1 MINGNITLLRS
12 DTYYLFFFEH
22 VILTINDS
30 LVIIFIIEVHVIP
43 AILIIIEVL
52 TLWNLKLYTMIF
64 SFHDVWASKLNLPWF
79 SHQRNRTPPHG
90 HDAEMTWFRPRIYEI
105 HPPIPEN
112 SAGFSPMF
120 SPCLERLRSPI
131 PWAGQVVW
139 PNIELAGAPR
149 DSTNSSGVQTIRMV
163 YTMIMVNDNGKQ
175 W

>member
-1 MINGNITLLRS
+1 MFPENYWIQSYSDLWLGHSQGWLMETVYTLLRS
-12 DTYYLFFFEH
+12 DTYYFFFEH

-52 TLWNLKLYTMIF
+52 TFWNLKLYTMIF

-90 HDAEMTWFRPRIYEI
+90 HGAEMTWFRPRIYEI

-112 SAGFSPMF
+112 FAGFFPQVFPMF
-120 SPCLERLRSPI
+120 FT
-131 PWAGQVVW
+131 A
-139 PNIELAGAPR
+139 
-149 DSTNSSGVQTIRMV
+149 SS
-163 YTMIMVNDNGKQ
+163 
-175 W
+175 